1 MQLTYK
7 MKIAALANNEKAQ
20 KLINCICAILKKQY
34 ECNNITLEQLKKI
47 QNLAENTEQLKNVLT
62 FL

>member
-7 MKIAALANNEKAQ
+7 MKIAALANRENALKTV
-20 KLINCICAILKKQY
+20 NCICEILKKQY

-47 QNLAENTEQLKNVLT
+47 QNLAENTNQLKAVLP
-62 FL
+62 LL

>member
-7 MKIAALANNEKAQ
+7 TKIAAQTNNERAQ
-20 KLINCICAILKKQY
+20 KLINCICERLQKQY
-34 ECNNITLEQLKKI
+34 QCNNITVEQLTKI